1 MPPVWD
7 TIVTTVKS
15 FSIRRASNAAG
26 TVEMPRTLPAAGFP
40 TIQSGQLV
48 EEEELPDYKPDRFY
62 PVRLGEIFRGRYQ
75 AIAKLG
81 FGTSST
87 TWLAR
92 DLK

>member
-1 MPPVWD
+1 MPPVWE
-7 TIVTTVKS
+7 TVVTTLKC
-15 FSIRRASNAAG
+15 FSTRRPSNAAD
-26 TVEMPRTLPAAGFP
+26 TVEMPRTFPTVGFP
-40 TIQSGQLV
+40 NIQSGQLV

-62 PVRLGEIFRGRYQ
+62 PVQLGEIFRGRYQ

-92 DLK
+92 DLR